1 MEFVG
6 FRPVGLKC
14 GAGALGVGCVGFGWH
29 PSGMPF
35 TPEAWERIARG
46 AKRPRVRVG
55 KG

>member
-1 MEFVG
+1 MGGVRG
-6 FRPVGLKC
+6 FPSRGMKESMNVSR
-14 GAGALGVGCVGFGWH
+14 GWWVRGI
-29 PSGMPF
+29 PSRRDAF